1 MELAAGLPQKK
12 GNQRRATYA
21 YHVKEL
27 RHQEMQV
34 AEQAEK
40 SYEHFAAVWRTY
52 PPRKSGC
59 AAPSNRQGL
68 NRLPGDASSRHTTL
82 RHEVDRTGKE

>member
-1 MELAAGLPQKK
+1 MDLAAGQPQKK
-12 GNQRRATYA
+12 GNKRGTTYA

-40 SYEHFAAVWRTY
+40 SYECGFR
-52 PPRKSGC
+52 
-59 AAPSNRQGL
+59 
-68 NRLPGDASSRHTTL
+68 
-82 RHEVDRTGKE
+82 